1 MMAAPIKARNSRLFT
16 GSNGRKVAVTDERPG
31 RQINWQR
38 ISLVNTNEPGWLVK
52 LENVSCDGARAKAYY
67 KSNL

>member
-38 ISLVNTNEPGWLVK
+38 ILLVNTNEPGWLVK
-52 LENVSCDGARAKAYY
+52 LEM
-67 KSNL
+67 